1 MRLSRP
7 QASTAMERPGLLVAC
22 ALFLLAPATASAG
35 QTDPQPAWPLCGR
48 ISANP
53 PPGWTESQGC
63 PAARF
68 GNAGYSDQPLSS
80 TYGPR
85 PLYSGDNRY
94 DFHRGLDI
102 AAALG
107 TPVFAIADGLVQIA
121 GPDPGFT
128 DPLVKLRHF
137 RPGQSSCA
145 SVGCYYSL
153 YLHVSDWV
161 VPAGTIVTKGQLI
174 GHTGASS
181 ASDFAHLHFEV
192 RDAPASDTTSAWSRD
207 AVHPLRVLPYSVA
220 NNTTV
225 GFGTVNTSN
234 AIATS
239 AQVTVSSNRYDLQS
253 VEMRVFDANHVEIAQ
268 PGNTPDARGY
278 YVKPPFF
285 DMEAG
290 NFQYSHKDSA
300 TSTWESY
307 GANGVNACPYASE
320 HGAAYDGNVHLDAQ
334 SPTDFQQGLFNGVLV
349 STRKYWPSDV
359 ADYWLQ
365 LEFQALKGPAACI
378 EATAVFVG
386 AASQTSKWG
395 ACTPPPPSPIAVTLA
410 ANTNNRGTAV
420 TVRWS
425 GATGAK
431 VDLRRNGALLAIPK
445 NTGTYSDK
453 LVVKGTAY
461 TYRVCQAGSTTACS
475 SEASITP

>member
-1 MRLSRP
+1 MRLIRP
-7 QASTAMERPGLLVAC
+7 ESSAAMERLGFLVAC
-22 ALFLLAPATASAG
+22 VLFLLAPSTVAAG

-53 PPGWTESQGC
+53 PVGWTESQGC
-63 PAARF
+63 PAVRF
-68 GNAGYSDQPLSS
+68 GNAAYSDQPLSS

-94 DFHRGLDI
+94 DFHRGVDI
-102 AAALG
+102 AAPLG

-121 GPDPGFT
+121 GDDPGYT
-128 DPLVKLRHF
+128 DPLIKLRHF
-137 RPGQSSCA
+137 RPGQASCA

-161 VPAGTIVTKGQLI
+161 VPVGTTVTKGQLL

-181 ASDFAHLHFEV
+181 ASNFAHLHFEV
-192 RDAPASDTTSAWSRD
+192 RDAPASDTASAWSRD

-220 NNTTV
+220 NNSSVVFGAVDTGNANATV
-225 GFGTVNTSN
+225 
-234 AIATS
+234 

-253 VEMRVFDANHVEIAQ
+253 VEMRVFDASHVEIAQ

-278 YVKPPFF
+278 YVTPPFF
-285 DMEAG
+285 DMETS

-300 TSTWESY
+300 TFPWESY
-307 GANGVNACPYASE
+307 GAGGVNECPYASE
-320 HGAAYDGNVHLDAQ
+320 HGAAYDGNVHMDAQ
-334 SPTDFQQGLFNGVLV
+334 SPTDFHQGLFNGVLV

-365 LEFQALKGPAACI
+365 LEFQALRGPAACI

-386 AASQTSKWG
+386 AASQTGKWG
-395 ACTPPPPSPIAVTLA
+395 ACTPPPPSPITMTLA
-410 ANTNNRGTAV
+410 ANNRGTAV
-420 TVRWS
+420 TVRWT

-431 VDLRRNGALLAIPK
+431 VDVRRDGALLASPK
-445 NTGTYSDK
+445 NIGSYTDK
-453 LVVKGTAY
+453 LVVKGASY

-475 SEASITP
+475 SEASITL